1 MKVLILGGHGYLG
14 PHVEKALE
22 PYYQLRITDITP
34 IDTKHESMQVDVSS
48 LDEVM
53 RAAEGMDA
61 IINCSVLRHD
71 RQIAFD
77 VSTRGCY
84 NTMRAAVEHDIRRI
98 INTGPHFT
106 ITGPTYEHYD
116 YEIDPDVPP
125 QPGTGLYPI
134 TKGLGQ
140 EICKV
145 FTEHYD
151 IYVLCY
157 LFYNFRPDDDPAEGT
172 DLTPFSVSWRDA
184 GEAFRL
190 GLEIDL
196 DTLPSR
202 CEVFSIFTDL
212 PHQRFTNDKA
222 KRILGFAPRDRFER
236 IWHKKREA

>member
-22 PYYQLRITDITP
+22 PYYQLRITDIKP
-34 IDTKHESMQVDVSS
+34 IDTKHESMQIDVSS
-48 LDEVM
+48 LDDVM
-53 RAAEGMDA
+53 RAAEGMDV
-61 IINCSVLRHD
+61 IINCSVLRQD

-84 NTMRAAVEHDIRRI
+84 NIMRAAVEHGIRRV

-140 EICKV
+140 EICKI
-145 FTEHYD
+145 FTENYD

-157 LFYNFRPDDDPAEGT
+157 LFYNFRYDDDPAEGT
-172 DLTPFSVSWRDA
+172 DITPFSVSWRDA

-196 DTLPSR
+196 SALLSR
-202 CEVFSIFTDL
+202 CEVFSIFTDM

-222 KRILGFAPRDRFER
+222 KRILGFAPRDRFEK